1 VDSRL
6 AAAVAAKARGELMDV
21 AAECA
26 VLGVSRQ
33 TFYKY
38 LARFRTE
45 GVAGFFP
52 RSRAPVSSPSLTSA
66 AVVEAIVRA
75 RKELDEEGGDNG
87 AISIRWRLED
97 QGLVALPSRATVHRV
112 LVRRGQVVAQP
123 RKRPKKSTRRFAA
136 PFPNA
141 MWQMDGF
148 EYRLATGR
156 RVVVIQIGDDC
167 SRLDLADRAAVSENS
182 CDVWATV
189 EAAIGAYGLP
199 RAMLTDNGSAFN
211 GSRRGFTTALETRLR
226 ALGVAPV
233 AASVSHPGTTGKNER
248 GHKTAQRWLSKQAT
262 AGDLIKLQQL
272 LDTYRNWYN
281 HRRHQALGGLTPQQ
295 RWDLAERARPDGTP
309 IPAPPVI
316 TRPTVSPRGAISV
329 DGHEIGLAKRH
340 AGASTVVFRS
350 GDHVT
355 VFIAAEHI
363 RTLDLDRTRDYQPSG
378 IKPPGGPRRKA

>member
-6 AAAVAAKARGELMDV
+6 AAAVAAKARGELMGV

-26 VLGVSRQ
+26 ALGVSRQ

-75 RKELDEEGGDNG
+75 RKELDEEGGDYG

-97 QGLVALPSRATVHRV
+97 QGLVPLPSRATVHRV

-123 RKRPKKSTRRFAA
+123 RKRPKKSTTRRFAA

-156 RVVVIQIGDDC
+156 RVVVIQVEDDC
-167 SRLDLADRAAVSENS
+167 SRLDLADRAAVSENGA
-182 CDVWATV
+182 DVWAAV

-211 GSRRGFTTALETRLR
+211 GSRRG
-226 ALGVAPV
+226 
-233 AASVSHPGTTGKNER
+233 VSGSLCK
-248 GHKTAQRWLSKQAT
+248 
-262 AGDLIKLQQL
+262 
-272 LDTYRNWYN
+272 
-281 HRRHQALGGLTPQQ
+281 
-295 RWDLAERARPDGTP
+295 
-309 IPAPPVI
+309 
-316 TRPTVSPRGAISV
+316 
-329 DGHEIGLAKRH
+329 
-340 AGASTVVFRS
+340 
-350 GDHVT
+350 
-355 VFIAAEHI
+355 
-363 RTLDLDRTRDYQPSG
+363 
-378 IKPPGGPRRKA
+378 